1 MKKTIKSLMLVAI
14 AITTATF
21 ASCDKG
27 GEQPPREILT
37 YEKTSDT
44 AILLVTFGSTWDDPQ
59 ETYKAQIEQFRSEFP
74 DTDIF
79 FSFTSKT
86 CINRW
91 LADTGEAFVTPDLYL
106 ESFIDK
112 NYKNVYVQSLHVI
125 PGEEFQLLRDHYVKT
140 CYNFQVRDMIP
151 ERNAAVC
158 GEALLHTDDD
168 IEAVGK
174 ILVESFETQLR
185 AGEAVAFIG
194 HGNPLE
200 DYAHANV
207 PYWKIQSFMK
217 EYAQEKYGNDNIFVG
232 TVDDPTMLL
241 DYVVESITAADFAK
255 DKTVNLQPLM
265 SIAGDHANNDMA
277 AEDDPESWAST
288 LKAAGWSKINSI
300 KKGLGDYPDINK
312 IWIEHLKYAIAH
324 PEGGH

>member
-1 MKKTIKSLMLVAI
+1 MLVAL
-14 AITTATF
+14 AATSLTLV
-21 ASCDKG
+21 SCDKG
-27 GEQPPREILT
+27 EEPLREILT

-44 AILLVTFGSTWDDPQ
+44 ALLLVTFGSTWDDPQ
-59 ETYKAQIEQFRSEFP
+59 QTYRAQVEQFSSAFP
-74 DTDIF
+74 GTDIF

-91 LADTGEAFVTPDLYL
+91 LASTGEAFVTPDLYL
-106 ESFIDK
+106 ASFIEK

-140 CYNFQVRDMIP
+140 CYNFQVRDMTP
-151 ERNAAVC
+151 ERDPAVC
-158 GEALLHTDDD
+158 GEALLHSDDD
-168 IEAVGK
+168 IEAVGR
-174 ILVESFETQLR
+174 ILVESFEAQLR

-194 HGNPLE
+194 HGNPLA

-207 PYWKIQSFMK
+207 PYWKIEAFMK
-217 EYAQEKYGNDNIFVG
+217 EYAQEKYGNGNIFVG

-241 DYVVESITAADFAK
+241 DYVVESITAAGFPK

-300 KKGLGDYPDINK
+300 KKGLGDYPAINK
-312 IWIEHLKYAIAH
+312 IWIEHLKYAIAN

>member
-1 MKKTIKSLMLVAI
+1 MKKTIKTLMLA
-14 AITTATF
+14 ALAATSMTLV
-21 ASCDKG
+21 SCDKG
-27 GEQPPREILT
+27 EEPPREILT

-44 AILLVTFGSTWDDPQ
+44 ALLLVTFGSTWDDPQ
-59 ETYKAQIEQFRSEFP
+59 ETYRAQIEQFSKEFP
-74 DTDIF
+74 GTDIF

-91 LADTGEAFVTPDLYL
+91 LASTGEAFVTPDLYL
-106 ESFIDK
+106 ASFIEK
-112 NYKNVYVQSLHVI
+112 GYKNVYVQSLHVI

-140 CYNFQVRDMIP
+140 CYNFQVRDMTP
-151 ERNAAVC
+151 ERDPAVC
-158 GEALLHTDDD
+158 GEALLHSDDD
-168 IEAVGK
+168 IERTGR

-194 HGNPLE
+194 HGNPLK

-207 PYWKIQSFMK
+207 PYWKIEAFMK

-241 DYVVESITAADFAK
+241 DYVVESITAAGFSK

-300 KKGLGDYPDINK
+300 KKGLGDYPAINK
-312 IWIEHLKYAIAH
+312 IWIEHLKYAIAN